1 MEGITLSDCV
11 LGLLGCQ
18 LAPGCPVMLRVV
30 LKDDMDLVARDADFD
45 KLIGYTLRQ
54 LALLLDGAPLSHL
67 DNYYRHN
74 AS

>member
-1 MEGITLSDCV
+1 MGGITLSGCA
-11 LGLLGCQ
+11 LGLLRCQ
-18 LAPGCPVMLRVV
+18 LAPGRPVMLRIV

-67 DNYYRHN
+67 DSYYRYN